1 MKSCAGRLRAVAVA
15 KGPSLHEGKSGNE
28 KFETREAPLERT
40 GLGYRPDCSWSNLR
54 GRGLSVFCQSAL
66 ASPADDTSSAPVSP
80 KISFAFLL
88 QSELSEYRKEGCP
101 ARRCRDNCLRLF
113 RCWRWACRR
122 RHTGVSVSACCVLQ
136 AT

>member
-15 KGPSLHEGKSGNE
+15 KGPSQHEGKVVTKSLKRGKPRSKERGFGYGQIVPGLTGARQRFVRLLPIGTGFSGG
-28 KFETREAPLERT
+28 RHI
-40 GLGYRPDCSWSNLR
+40 LG
-54 GRGLSVFCQSAL
+54 
-66 ASPADDTSSAPVSP
+66 ASEL
-80 KISFAFLL
+80 KISFAFLV

-122 RHTGVSVSACCVLQ
+122 RHTGTCP
-136 AT
+136 